1 MRNNLAIA
9 SLIAVAAVIAAV
21 SVIFFS
27 SIEDR
32 SIYAVSFL
40 IAALVAVLFLAFKN
54 AANASSKVKLMVE
67 AIRNNDFSMRF
78 HDKNNNGVNRALEK
92 ISAIIRDEKQNARR
106 NERYYGLIMDKVNAG
121 IFAADEKGKVELCN
135 DGMLKLLG
143 VSAFTYLEQLERID
157 KELKNELYAMQPGEV
172 KILSYKMKNG
182 ESRISASRSM
192 ISFERKMIDIFVLN
206 NIYHVINS
214 NEVEAWVKLTRVLT
228 HEII

>member
-54 AANASSKVKLMVE
+54 AVNASSKVKLMVE

-121 IFAADEKGKVELCN
+121 IFDGDKVIVKKTFAN
-135 DGMLKLLG
+135 
-143 VSAFTYLEQLERID
+143 ID
-157 KELKNELYAMQPGEV
+157 
-172 KILSYKMKNG
+172 
-182 ESRISASRSM
+182 
-192 ISFERKMIDIFVLN
+192 
-206 NIYHVINS
+206 
-214 NEVEAWVKLTRVLT
+214 
-228 HEII
+228 